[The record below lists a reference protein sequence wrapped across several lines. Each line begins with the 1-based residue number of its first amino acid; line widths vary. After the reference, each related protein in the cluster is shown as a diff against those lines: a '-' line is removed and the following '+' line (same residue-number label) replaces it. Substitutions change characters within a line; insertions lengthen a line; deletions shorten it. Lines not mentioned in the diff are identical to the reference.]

1 MDKIIEKH
9 VIKNL
14 TQGGFVL
21 VLNNEA
27 KIDGQAEAML
37 QGLHSRSVGGIKH
50 HLKILEKKVFEETNT
65 SLVKEIMIKKRNIVI
80 MKHMLLPQISV
91 MRLIETQMNEMFK

>member
-1 MDKIIEKH
+1 MLEKMFKFIDNIKKDLKII
-9 VIKNL
+9 
-14 TQGGFVL
+14 
-21 VLNNEA
+21 
-27 KIDGQAEAML
+27 
-37 QGLHSRSVGGIKH
+37 
-50 HLKILEKKVFEETNT
+50 EKKVFEEPKT